1 VVSKKYLAFIGR
13 FQPFHLGHKHVVD
26 EALKQAARV
35 LVLIGSA
42 DTARSMRNPFTFDE
56 RRDMIAAVYH
66 KEVADGRL
74 IIHPL
79 DDIIYNDDAW
89 ISEVQRTVNTI
100 IRDQFGSSQPR
111 SGDAEDVSIGL
122 VGYGKNNTSYYLKKF
137 PDWSDIDTDSQYGTF
152 SATDIR
158 DAYFRISPILPRDN
172 CPPEVVDALMAFRL
186 TDAFKTVL
194 AETEY
199 VREYKKSWA
208 MAPYEP
214 IFTTVDTVV
223 VQSGH
228 ILLVRRGSY
237 PGKGLLALPGGFLEP
252 HERLR
257 DAAIRELR
265 EETRLHDHRGK
276 MSHGLIGGY
285 IEDRET
291 RVFDAPYR
299 SSRGRTIT
307 HCFLV
312 RLPDSAD
319 LYRVK
324 GSDDAAHAQWHPLGR
339 LNPVEFFEDHYSIIQ
354 KMLGL

>member
-1 VVSKKYLAFIGR
+1 MTRKYLAFIGR

-26 EALKQAARV
+26 EALKQAAHV
-35 LVLIGSA
+35 VVLIGSA
-42 DTARSMRNPFTFDE
+42 DTARSMRNPFTFSE
-56 RRDMIAAVYH
+56 RRDMIAGVYSD
-66 KEVADGRL
+66 EVAAGRL
-74 IIHPL
+74 IIHPI
-79 DDIIYNDDAW
+79 DDIVYNDDAW
-89 ISEVQRTVNTI
+89 ISEVQRTVNRI
-100 IRDQFGSSQPR
+100 VRDHADSAAGEQ
-111 SGDAEDVSIGL
+111 SGASEVSIGL
-122 VGYGKNNTSYYLKKF
+122 VGYGRDKTSYYLKKF

-158 DAYFRISPILPRDN
+158 DGYFRVSPILPHDN
-172 CPPEVVDALMAFRL
+172 CPTEVVEMLKAFRL
-186 TDAFKTVL
+186 TEAFKTVL
-194 AETEY
+194 AETDY
-199 VREYKKSWA
+199 VRDYKKSWA

-214 IFTTVDTVV
+214 VFVTADALV

-237 PGKGLLALPGGFLEP
+237 PGKGLLALPGGFVDA

-265 EETRLHDHRGK
+265 EETRIHDHRGK
-276 MSHGLIGGY
+276 MSAGLIGGY

-312 RLPDSAD
+312 RLPDSAE